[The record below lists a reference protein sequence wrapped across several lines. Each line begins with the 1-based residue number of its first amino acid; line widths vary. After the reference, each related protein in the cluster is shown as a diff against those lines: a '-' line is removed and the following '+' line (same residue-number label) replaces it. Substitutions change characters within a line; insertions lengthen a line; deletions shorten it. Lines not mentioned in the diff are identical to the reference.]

1 MLQWSVLLKM
11 IISDLEK
18 GVKSEMTKSVTIL
31 SFSRVGKKRVDCKK
45 L

>member
-11 IISDLEK
+11 IISDLVK

-31 SFSRVGKKRVDCKK
+31 SFSRVEKERGDCKK